1 MTPEEARALL
11 LDAVDNLGERVAILH
26 EALEADP
33 NVSAIASLGDAYGR
47 VIEADVRLIE
57 AREEYSW

>member
-1 MTPEEARALL
+1 MTPEEARAIL

-33 NVSAIASLGDAYGR
+33 SVSAIASLGDAYGR

-57 AREEYSW
+57 AREEHSW